1 MIYIVQH
8 AAMRMIETFKI
19 VFTFFLTF
27 FVFTDFVLPIKQLDI
42 DNDLVGDACDNN
54 MDRDRDGIQY
64 GIDNCPKVPNSD
76 QLDTDGDGKLVYC

>member
-1 MIYIVQH
+1 M
-8 AAMRMIETFKI
+8 
-19 VFTFFLTF
+19 
-27 FVFTDFVLPIKQLDI
+27 LPIKQLDI